1 MENLPA
7 YIGTIFVVTTILTIV
22 LFFNAANR
30 AKPVLYIIL
39 SWMTIQGIIGQTEF
53 LKQTDEIPPRLALMV
68 APTLLLIIFLF
79 ITNKGRNFIDNLNL
93 KTLTILHSVRVPVEL
108 VLLWLSIYHYVPQ
121 IMTFEGK
128 NFDILSGISAPII
141 YYLVFMRSTMKKS
154 ILLFWNFFCLGLL
167 FNIIIIAVLSAPFP
181 FQQFGMDQPNIAVL
195 YFPFSW
201 LPTVVVPIVLLSH
214 LASIRQLLKAR
225 SIN

>member
-7 YIGTIFVVTTILTIV
+7 YVGTIFILTTILTVV
-22 LFFNAANR
+22 LFFNAAGR
-30 AKPVLYIIL
+30 SKTVLYILL
-39 SWMTIQGIIGQTEF
+39 SWMTIQGMIGQTAF

-68 APTLLLIIFLF
+68 APTLLLIIILF
-79 ITNKGRNFIDNLNL
+79 ITKKGRSFVDRLNL

-108 VLLWLSIYHYVPQ
+108 VLLWLSIYRYVPQ
-121 IMTFEGK
+121 IMTFKGM
-128 NFDILSGISAPII
+128 NLDILSGISAPLI
-141 YYLVFMRSTMKKS
+141 YYLVFMRSHIKKS
-154 ILLFWNFFCLGLL
+154 ILLFWNLICLGLL

-181 FQQFGMDQPNIAVL
+181 FQQFGLDLPNIAVL
-195 YFPFSW
+195 YFPFNW

-225 SIN
+225 LIN